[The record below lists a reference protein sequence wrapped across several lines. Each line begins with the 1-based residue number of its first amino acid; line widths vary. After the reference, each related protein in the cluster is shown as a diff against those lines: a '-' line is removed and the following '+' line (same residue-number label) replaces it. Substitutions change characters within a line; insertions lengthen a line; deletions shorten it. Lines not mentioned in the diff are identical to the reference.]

1 MHKLICGILSALPF
15 IAFSQ
20 NNANDGD
27 WKSNYVVLKQT
38 PQAELMIRGGDIDNL
53 GFGWDQG
60 TGVKFDPF
68 SGKSTQPHGYPW
80 TPDTTFKGTDMI
92 MVPSK
97 AFEVENAAVGSDGY
111 SAEKQ
116 NNIERFGSSVIPI
129 NIPLAIPENL
139 TIKGILLQLFVDDF
153 QAPVM
158 GSKFEVKLN
167 GKRAPFIEQVINK
180 LNQTGPIGKLISIP
194 VPAEFHS
201 LFREKNLKIEIDD
214 KITGAGDGFAIDFV
228 KILIN
233 PNEQN
238 MKKLDRTITIKDQQ
252 GKVISGA
259 IVELPDGTLFKSN
272 EKGQVKLT
280 GLYLGHYPLQ
290 ISSCG
295 YAELF
300 VGLDVEEGGKD
311 PEPYVLSPKE

>member
-1 MHKLICGILSALPF
+1 MVKMICGILSALPL
-15 IAFSQ
+15 IAFAQ

-27 WKSNYVVLKQT
+27 WKSNYVVLNKT
-38 PQAELMIRGGDIDNL
+38 PQAEMMIRGGDIDNL
-53 GFGWDQG
+53 GFGWNQG
-60 TGVKFDPF
+60 SNTKFDPF
-68 SGKSTQPHGYPW
+68 SGKSTEAHGFPW
-80 TPDTTFKGTDMI
+80 TPDTSFMGTDMI

-97 AFEVENAAVGSDGY
+97 AFEIETSGTGSDGY
-111 SAEKQ
+111 SGEKQ
-116 NNIERFGSSVIPI
+116 NNMDKFGSSVIPI
-129 NIPLAIPENL
+129 NIPLNIPESL
-139 TIKGILLQLFVDDF
+139 TIKGILLQMFVDDF

-194 VPAEFHS
+194 VPAEFHA
-201 LFREKNLKIEIDD
+201 LFRQKNLKIEIDD
-214 KITGAGDGFAIDFV
+214 MTTGAGDGFAIDFV

-238 MKKLDRTITIKDQQ
+238 MKKLDRTITIKDHE
-252 GKVISGA
+252 GKIISGA
-259 IVELPDGTLFKSN
+259 IVEMPDGTLYKSN
-272 EKGQVKLT
+272 EKGQVKIT

-290 ISSCG
+290 ISYCG
-295 YAELF
+295 YADLF

-311 PEPYVLSPKE
+311 PEPYLLSPKA